1 MEQGTESRE
10 QATGNREQRRGG
22 DAAALEP
29 WLRGTHRG
37 LDAVVRQFVHS
48 MEQTEED
55 ADRWC
60 AGLSDE
66 EMNERPMGLP
76 PVAFHLRHMARSL
89 DRLLSY
95 AEGTQLD
102 ETQRTALR
110 TEMDAG
116 ATTAGVL
123 HELRTALAESKR
135 RAQAFSPEQYN
146 GERGV
151 GRKMLPTSVGG
162 LLVHCAEH
170 TQRHLGQAITTAKV
184 LMAMRP

>member
-1 MEQGTESRE
+1 MEQGTETK
-10 QATGNREQRRGG
+10 QPAAT
-22 DAAALEP
+22 AATEPEP
-29 WLRGTHRG
+29 WLRGTHRE
-37 LDAVVRQFVHS
+37 LDSVVRQFVHS

-55 ADRWC
+55 LQRWC
-60 AGLSDE
+60 SGLSDA
-66 EMNERPMGLP
+66 EMNARPHDLP
-76 PVAFHLRHMARSL
+76 PLAFHLRHIARSL

-102 ETQRTALR
+102 ETQKPALR
-110 TEMDAG
+110 TEMDEG

-123 HELRTALAESKR
+123 HELSTALAEAKQ
-135 RAQAFSPEQYN
+135 RARAFSPEQYN

-151 GRKMLPTSVGG
+151 GRKMLPTTVGS

-184 LMAMRP
+184 LIAMRP